1 LQSNNNMDPNETIAY
16 LARQEARGYRF
27 ATSVEALDA
36 AREEDDAP
44 PKRRPLPYLDVTRD
58 PVTGAYK
65 ATGHRHVGHANEAR
79 MPFLEAYL
87 TQRVLPYVER
97 GVDAR
102 GVYAVELHDSY
113 SYLAAEAG
121 RYRDCLVFSKHRD
134 HRHVVLM
141 PDIFQMSKYGGVLGL
156 KDAVPWEAK
165 RDTVA
170 FFGTT
175 TGDTDPRRNV
185 RVQACRWGLD
195 HRDAGA
201 CDFYL
206 THVAQMTPAALAAGL
221 GGGDGGGETLARLL
235 HPRVPEAHHHRY
247 KFLLNLPG
255 NTCAWNR
262 LPMILNARSLCFHY
276 TPCMDMCWYYP
287 LLHAGTHYVPCADF
301 DAVLTQRRYWL
312 ANPREAGALADRAN
326 AFVQQFLAG
335 HQDVLYMVHLWEAM
349 AEGRP

>member
-1 LQSNNNMDPNETIAY
+1 MGIKFCRGIMDPNETIAY
-16 LARQEARGYRF
+16 VARQEAKHYRF
-27 ATSVEALDA
+27 STSVEALDA
-36 AREEDDAP
+36 AREEDEQEGGN
-44 PKRRPLPYLDVTRD
+44 KKPLPYLAVTRD
-58 PVTGAYK
+58 PVTGAYR

-87 TQRVLPYVER
+87 TQRVLPYLDPA
-97 GVDAR
+97 VDAR

-121 RYRDCLVFSKHRD
+121 RYRNCLVFSKHRE
-134 HRHVVLM
+134 HRQVVLM

-156 KDAVPWEAK
+156 KDAVPWESK
-165 RDTVA
+165 SDKVA

-175 TGDTDPRRNV
+175 TGDTDPRRNT
-185 RVQACRWGLD
+185 RVQACLWALP
-195 HRDAGA
+195 HRDTA

-206 THVAQMTPAALAAGL
+206 THVAQMSVAQLAAGL
-221 GGGDGGGETLARLL
+221 EGGTATLARLM

-287 LLHAGTHYVPCADF
+287 LLHARTHYVPCADLE
-301 DAVLTQRRYWL
+301 AVLTQRRYYL
-312 ANPREAGALADRAN
+312 ANPREAGAMADRAN

-349 AEGRP
+349 AEARP